1 MNVENLIS
9 IKQMYMCGISEIVP
23 GFIQKLPQM
32 KEMNVA
38 ATYSKHLL

>member
-1 MNVENLIS
+1 
-9 IKQMYMCGISEIVP
+9 MCGMSEIVH